1 MYNTFSFVKSA
12 VPQLLDNFAFLTFI
26 LDSSYG
32 DTATIAYLSFVK
44 MSKNMLKLVPKQCN
58 IWLLISY
65 DQQEMF
71 LPFSS

>member
-32 DTATIAYLSFVK
+32 ATIAYLSFVK
-44 MSKNMLKLVPKQCN
+44 MSKNMLKFAPKQCN

-65 DQQEMF
+65 DQQKMF